1 MDSAEVT
8 ELRKRVDEL
17 EREIAELRQEN
28 AQFRTQGFAAA
39 TASQVSSQ
47 VSTAVNSTTE
57 QTASSGSEQNGGP
70 PAPPTVASAFDQAGS
85 AAAGTRSK
93 FCYLFPLSVSTMSQ
107 PMLPQVHVR
116 HSDGDNNTKVWY
128 SIREAD
134 GEPWESYRP
143 DPSTNLLR
151 DDEEVITIERMIS
164 ALQALIFAAVEM
176 NDHSSGNRLPKDI
189 GANFW
194 LPQVNPISGV
204 VFGATAVNKGI
215 YKGVLHAAE
224 EGLTYLEMN
233 IENDEVVPTDMAWF
247 QTLRGYYYKYQK
259 MDGDDPQTARLY
271 TNSTTASSH
280 ISALADAL
288 CIDRVSIG
296 FRPRI
301 DSKFYG
307 PFMIVRPEETL
318 DGFPGAEQTSCDERV
333 DQICEEWLRVFNGG
347 LPKRELIPTSEV
359 GIKGVAIFED
369 EGMFQLVFV
378 QYRGS
383 ANLTLNISTQRIQ
396 ASFHHYRRKLA
407 SLGYI
412 SIHTSGY
419 MSSYTKW
426 FVRYLKLYFEDGRA
440 GEETRDFD
448 ILFFVDMDKGGVTIM
463 RQLEEDTVSNTVP
476 EFERNIKLTSKW
488 AGLHYSYLAHLMEP
502 KGTPT
507 KYGVGAGLTRKEDI
521 NIMTCDDAHKRIL
534 EGLRKKYADIADDGR
549 KNSSVREKAK
559 KRRTEIELIIKH
571 GISSIAAVPVREMI
585 RDMEVIIKNAI

>member
-28 AQFRTQGFAAA
+28 AQFRTGGFVEA

-85 AAAGTRSK
+85 AAAGTRI
-93 FCYLFPLSVSTMSQ
+93 
-107 PMLPQVHVR
+107 HVR

-204 VFGATAVNKGI
+204 VFGATAVTEGI
-215 YKGVLHAAE
+215 YQGVLHAAE

-233 IENDEVVPTDMAWF
+233 IEDLENDEVVPTDMAWF

-369 EGMFQLVFV
+369 E
-378 QYRGS
+378 
-383 ANLTLNISTQRIQ
+383 

-440 GEETRDFD
+440 GGETSDFD

-507 KYGVGAGLTRKEDI
+507 KYGVGAGLTREKHI
-521 NIMTCDDAHKRIL
+521 NIMTCDDAHKGIL
-534 EGLRKKYADIADDGR
+534 EWLRKKYADIADDGR